1 MGERLAVGKK
11 YRLKLGEQDAQAEV
25 EETADGA
32 RVGIDGAWHEVS
44 IEQIGNSA
52 QYSLIL
58 DSRSYCLFAEQ
69 TPHGYHLVVNG
80 RSYGVT
86 TQRTSARGAA
96 HGDIPITPTAEGE
109 WVLSSPM
116 AGVVQK
122 ILVSLND
129 VVEAG
134 NVLMVIEGMKM
145 QNELR
150 ARHGGQVKAI
160 YVSVG
165 QQVEKGTP
173 LLVLL

>member
-1 MGERLAVGKK
+1 MGKK
-11 YRLKLGEQDAQAEV
+11 YRLKLGDEDVEAEV
-25 EETADGA
+25 EDAADA
-32 RVGIDGAWHEVS
+32 TRVAIDGAWHDVS
-44 IEQIGNSA
+44 MERIGDSA

-58 DSRSYCLFAEQ
+58 DGRPYRLFAEQ
-69 TPHGYHLVVNG
+69 TPHGYCLIING
-80 RSYGVT
+80 RSYNVI
-86 TQRTSARGAA
+86 TQRASTRGPAP
-96 HGDIPITPTAEGE
+96 GDIAAAPTAEGE

-116 AGVVQK
+116 TGVVQQ
-122 ILVSLND
+122 IFVSLND
-129 VVEAG
+129 VVEPG
-134 NVLMVIEGMKM
+134 EVLMIIEGMKM

>member
-1 MGERLAVGKK
+1 
-11 YRLKLGEQDAQAEV
+11 V
-25 EETADGA
+25 EDTADGA

-44 IEQIGNSA
+44 IEQIGDSA

-58 DSRSYCLFAEQ
+58 DGRPYRLFAEQ

-80 RSYGVT
+80 RSYSVI
-86 TQRTSARGAA
+86 TQRTAARGAA
-96 HGDIPITPTAEGE
+96 PSDIPIAPTADGE

-122 ILVSLND
+122 IFVSLND
-129 VVEAG
+129 NVEAG
-134 NVLMVIEGMKM
+134 DVLMIIEGMKM

-160 YVSVG
+160 YVSAG
-165 QQVEKGTP
+165 QQVDKGTP